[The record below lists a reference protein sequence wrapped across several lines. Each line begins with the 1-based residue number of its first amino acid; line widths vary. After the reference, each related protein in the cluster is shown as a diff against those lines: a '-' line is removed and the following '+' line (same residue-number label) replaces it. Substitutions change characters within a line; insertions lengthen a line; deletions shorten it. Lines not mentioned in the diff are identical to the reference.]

1 MESQTPAPAIPS
13 VRASQFVIL
22 GLRVPTSIFLVVS
35 LAILL
40 SNVLSG
46 DQDHKIHFY
55 DYVPYRY
62 MAAAIVI
69 GIAYSVFQTVVAVIR
84 IRRENHRS
92 MLLDFY
98 GDKVISNVVATGAVA
113 GFVMTAQL
121 QKQWG
126 DIVKIDIVHKYI
138 KRSHAADGLVFLA
151 FICTFI
157 LSVLSSYA
165 LPKKVY

>member
-1 MESQTPAPAIPS
+1 MESQTPAPALLS

-22 GLRVPTSIFLVVS
+22 GLRVLTSIFLVVS

-46 DQDHKIHFY
+46 DRDHKVHFY
-55 DYVPYRY
+55 DFVPYRY

-69 GIAYSVFQTVVAVIR
+69 GIAYSLFQTAVTVIR

-92 MLLDFY
+92 ILLDFY

-113 GFVMTAQL
+113 GFVMTAQV
-121 QKQWG
+121 QKDWSELVG
-126 DIVKIDIVHKYI
+126 IDAYDKYI
-138 KRSHAADGLVFLA
+138 KRSHAADGLVLLA
-151 FICTFI
+151 FVCTFM